1 MEIMA
6 GGRRDTTG
14 GEGAK
19 GLCVGESH
27 NPIRGSLME
36 DQGARTTTYACA
48 F

>member
-6 GGRRDTTG
+6 GGRRGATG

-19 GLCVGESH
+19 GLCAGKSD

-36 DQGARTTTYACA
+36 DQGARTTT
-48 F
+48 